1 MNNLETKDERVKK
14 AEKVILNAL
23 KTDCTGCRACA
34 TDYEADN
41 LRHAIARLNGI
52 SKVKVDEI
60 TGKVTIEYDIQK
72 ISLSK
77 ITERIEKLGY
87 QVEIVSREE
96 IQ

>member
-1 MNNLETKDERVKK
+1 MNI
-14 AEKVILNAL
+14 EKVILNPS
-23 KTDCTGCRACA
+23 KTDCTGCRTCA

-72 ISLSK
+72 INLAK

-87 QVEIVSREE
+87 QVEILSREE
-96 IQ
+96 IR

>member
-1 MNNLETKDERVKK
+1 MNI
-14 AEKVILNAL
+14 EKVILSAS
-23 KTDCTGCRACA
+23 KTDCTGCKTCA
-34 TDYEADN
+34 TDYDADN

-60 TGKVTIEYDIQK
+60 TGKVTIEYETQK
-72 ISLSK
+72 ISLPK

-87 QVEIVSREE
+87 QVEILSREE